1 VTRTIFLAFIALAV
15 ILIQLIPTQA
25 STIKWA
31 TIALGIAYLGV
42 RAVLTYPKIYRDRRR
57 RIAQRAADE
66 RDFRQ
71 YEIELDAIHAKYD
84 ATDPAD
90 ETESK
95 AFRDELTA
103 LHEKYQEMLGRKFG
117 GNPAGPVKSYTR

>member
-1 VTRTIFLAFIALAV
+1 MTRTIFLALIALAV

-31 TIALGIAYLGV
+31 TIALGVAYLAG
-42 RAVLTYPKIYRDRRR
+42 RAVLPYPKIYRQRRQ

-66 RDFRQ
+66 RDYRQ

-84 ATDPAD
+84 AGDVTE
-90 ETESK
+90 ETHAQ
-95 AFRDELTA
+95 AFKDDLTA
-103 LHEKYQEMLGRKFG
+103 LHEKYQGMLARKFG
-117 GNPAGPVKSYTR
+117 GNPAGPVNSYRR